1 SAETAGLQRFDVITQ
16 INGNSIT
23 SILEL
28 RKFLYSDAA
37 VGDTVEI
44 EYYRDGEQK
53 TAEVTLQAGETEQ

>member
-1 SAETAGLQRFDVITQ
+1 
-16 INGNSIT
+16 INGNAIT

-28 RKFLYSDAA
+28 RTFLYSDAA